1 MATSGQGRALPLLSL
16 GWSKQ
21 MFKQIDYTMVV
32 VSDMKRSIEFYRDKL
47 GLPLKLESP
56 EWTEFQTGSTTL
68 ALHGGGV
75 APSGPPAG
83 DPSKQAGHCSIGF
96 NVDDVDKTYAEL
108 QAKGIRFVMPPTQR
122 EGEGIKLA
130 VAIDPDGLPVSFAQL
145 IDQAAAG

>member
-1 MATSGQGRALPLLSL
+1 
-16 GWSKQ
+16 
-21 MFKQIDYTMVV
+21 MFSQIDYTMVV
-32 VSDMKRSIEFYRDKL
+32 VSDMARSVEFYRDKL
-47 GLPLKLESP
+47 GIPLKFETP
-56 EWTEFQTGSTTL
+56 EWTEFQTGATTL

-75 APSGPPAG
+75 PRTGPPAG

-96 NVDDVDKTYAEL
+96 NVEDVDKTYQEL

-145 IDQAAAG
+145 IGQAAAS